1 MRTIFILF
9 LCSLIIGCAKE
20 KSPSIFMV
28 GMTPNEVIQIAGVPD
43 EQSKQEEYTLF
54 VYHDRQQPEASQ
66 QITDRWFIFKNI
78 QLLEYSTQYL
88 NPSSTKK
95 TQLRLTASKIL
106 SQWIDS
112 QKLTTNPS
120 ASKN

>member
-1 MRTIFILF
+1 
-9 LCSLIIGCAKE
+9 
-20 KSPSIFMV
+20 MV

-66 QITDRWFIFKNI
+66 QIADRWFIFKNI

-88 NPSSTKK
+88 NPSSTKN
-95 TQLRLTASKIL
+95 TQLRLTASEIL
-106 SQWIDS
+106 SQWVDS

>member
-1 MRTIFILF
+1 
-9 LCSLIIGCAKE
+9 
-20 KSPSIFMV
+20 MV
-28 GMTPNEVIQIAGVPD
+28 GMTPNEVIQIAGVPE

>member
-1 MRTIFILF
+1 
-9 LCSLIIGCAKE
+9 
-20 KSPSIFMV
+20 
-28 GMTPNEVIQIAGVPD
+28 MTPNEVIQIAGVPD

-95 TQLRLTASKIL
+95 L
-106 SQWIDS
+106 
-112 QKLTTNPS
+112 N
-120 ASKN
+120 